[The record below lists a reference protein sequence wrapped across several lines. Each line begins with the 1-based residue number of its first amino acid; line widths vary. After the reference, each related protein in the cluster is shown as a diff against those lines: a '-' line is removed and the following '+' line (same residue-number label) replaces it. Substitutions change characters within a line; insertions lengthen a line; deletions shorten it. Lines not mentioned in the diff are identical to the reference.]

1 MAKIKAFKA
10 VRPPR
15 DKVYLV
21 ASRPYYTYK
30 KKILEAKLRS
40 NKFTFLHVINPE
52 FQKNDRTE
60 PNSVERFQKVKD
72 KYDEFLDLGYFFKD
86 EKDSFYVY
94 RQQYQGFDCLGI
106 IAGVSVEEYLN
117 GKIKIHEHTLTKR
130 EETFKMYLDICNFN
144 AEPVLLTYE
153 DNPKINSLIE
163 SYLTQRAEYE
173 FTTTDDKTHH
183 LWTISDENAQE
194 QLIKYFEEV
203 NSLYIADGHHRS
215 ASSVLYAK
223 AHQNDENDLRQHFLG
238 MLVPHSKLKIYDYN
252 RVVTSLNDLTEEEFL
267 DKIKETFDVTPISDL
282 RKPLKGHQFSMLLGN
297 KTYQVTPKSESFDKS
312 HPVKSLDAQIL
323 NDLILDPILGIK
335 DAKTDDRLL
344 FVDGTKGMKG
354 IKKLMTNANGKV
366 AFALFPV
373 SFEELKK
380 VSDTGN
386 VMPPKSTWIEPKLRS
401 GLTIYEYDH

>member
-21 ASRPYYTYK
+21 ASRPFYTYK
-30 KKILEAKLRS
+30 KKILEAKLKS

-52 FQKNDRTE
+52 FQRDDRTE
-60 PNSVERFQKVKD
+60 PNSVERFEKVKQ
-72 KYDEFLDLGYFFKD
+72 KYDEFMDLGYFFKD

-106 IAGVSVEEYLN
+106 IAGVSVEEYLS
-117 GKIKIHEHTLTKR
+117 GKIKIHEHTLTRR
-130 EETFKMYLDICNFN
+130 EETFKRYLDVCNFN

-183 LWTISDENAQE
+183 LWTISDENAKE

-203 NSLYIADGHHRS
+203 NALYIADGHHRS

-223 AHQNDENDLRQHFLG
+223 SHEKDSNELKQHFLG

-252 RVVTSLNDLTEEEFL
+252 RVVTSLNGMSDDEFL
-267 DKIKETFDVTPISDL
+267 LKIKAFCDV
-282 RKPLKGHQFSMLLGN
+282 KPLNELVKPVKHHQFSMLLGN
-297 KTYQVTPKSESFDKS
+297 KSYQVTPRDEFIELND
-312 HPVKSLDAQIL
+312 PVKSLDAQIL
-323 NDLILDPILGIK
+323 NDLILDQILGIK

-354 IKKLMTNANGKV
+354 IKRLMNRAKGKV
-366 AFALFPV
+366 AFALYPV

-380 VSDTGN
+380 VADTGN

-401 GLTIYEYDH
+401 GLTIYEYED

>member
-1 MAKIKAFKA
+1 MTKIKAFKA

-21 ASRPYYTYK
+21 ASRPYYTYRK
-30 KKILEAKLRS
+30 NILEAKLRS

-52 FQKNDRTE
+52 FQRNDRTE
-60 PNSVERFQKVKD
+60 PNSVERFQKVRD
-72 KYDEFLDLGYFFKD
+72 RYEEFLKDGYFFKD

-130 EETFKMYLDICNFN
+130 EETFKTYLDICNFN

-183 LWTISDENAQE
+183 LWTISDENAKE
-194 QLIKYFEEV
+194 QLTKYFDEV
-203 NSLYIADGHHRS
+203 DALYIADGHHRS

-223 AHQNDENDLRQHFLG
+223 AHQNSSNDLKQHFLG
-238 MLVPHSKLKIYDYN
+238 MLVPHSKLHIYDYN
-252 RVVTSLNDLTEEEFL
+252 RVVKSLNNLSEEEFL
-267 DKIKETFDVTPISDL
+267 QKVENYFNV
-282 RKPLKGHQFSMLLGN
+282 KPLRGFKKPTQKNQISMLLGN
-297 KTYQVTPKSESFDKS
+297 RSYQISPKEEFLEKD
-312 HPVKSLDAQIL
+312 HPVKSLDAQLL
-323 NDLILDPILGIK
+323 NDLILDPIIDIK
-335 DAKTDDRLL
+335 DPKTDDRLM
-344 FVDGTKGMKG
+344 FVDGTKGIKG
-354 IKKLMTNANGKV
+354 IKQLMTKLNAKV
-366 AFALFPV
+366 AFALYPV

-380 VSDTGN
+380 VADTGH

-401 GLTIYEYDH
+401 GLTIYEYED

>member
-1 MAKIKAFKA
+1 MTKIKAFKA

-21 ASRPYYTYK
+21 ASRPFYTYR

-52 FQKNDRTE
+52 FHRNDKTQ
-60 PNSVERFQKVKD
+60 PNSIERFQKVRE
-72 KYDEFLDLGYFFKD
+72 KYEEFLDLGYFMKD

-94 RQQYQGFDCLGI
+94 RQQYQGFDTLGI
-106 IAGVSVEEYLN
+106 IAGVSVEEYLT

-130 EETFKMYLDICNFN
+130 EETFKKYLDVCNFN

-183 LWTISDENAQE
+183 LWTISDDNAKE
-194 QLIKYFEEV
+194 QLEKYFDEV
-203 NSLYIADGHHRS
+203 ESLYIADGHHRS

-223 AHQNDENDLRQHFLG
+223 AHQNDPNELKQHFLG
-238 MLVPHSKLKIYDYN
+238 ILVPHSKLKIYDYN
-252 RVVTSLNDLTEEEFL
+252 RVVTSLNGLSEEEFL
-267 DKIKETFDVTPISDL
+267 ERVKEYCDVTPIRGF
-282 RKPLKGHQFSMLLGN
+282 RKPTKKNQISMLLGN
-297 KTYQVTPKSESFDKS
+297 KTYQIVPKQEYVDLN
-312 HPVKSLDAQIL
+312 HPVNSLDAQIL
-323 NDLILDPILGIK
+323 NDLILDPILDIK
-335 DAKTDDRLL
+335 DPKTDDRLL
-344 FVDGTKGMKG
+344 FVDGTKGIKG
-354 IKKLMTNANGKV
+354 IKSLMKRAKGKV

-386 VMPPKSTWIEPKLRS
+386 IMPPKSTWIEPKLRS
-401 GLTIYEYDH
+401 GLTIYEYDR

>member
-21 ASRPYYTYK
+21 ASRPFYTYK
-30 KKILEAKLRS
+30 KKILEAKLKS

-52 FQKNDRTE
+52 FQKDDRTE
-60 PNSVERFQKVKD
+60 PNSVERFEKVRS

-106 IAGVSVEEYLN
+106 IAGVAVEEYLN
-117 GKIKIHEHTLTKR
+117 GKIRIHEHTLTKR
-130 EETFKMYLDICNFN
+130 EETFKRYLDVCNFN

-183 LWTISDENAQE
+183 LWTISDDNAKE

-203 NSLYIADGHHRS
+203 EALYIADGHHRS

-223 AHQNDENDLRQHFLG
+223 SNQNEDNELKQHFLG
-238 MLVPHSKLKIYDYN
+238 MMVPHSKLKIYDYN
-252 RVVTSLNDLTEEEFL
+252 RVVTSLNGMSEEEFL
-267 DKIKETFDVTPISDL
+267 LKVGAFCDVTPIPDL
-282 RKPLKGHQFSMLLGN
+282 QKPSKSHQFSMLLG
-297 KTYQVTPKSESFDKS
+297 TEAYQVTPKAEFIDLG

-323 NDLILDPILGIK
+323 NDLILDQILGIK
-335 DAKTDDRLL
+335 DAKTDNRLL

-354 IKKLMTNANGKV
+354 IKRLMMKAQGKV

-380 VSDTGN
+380 VADTGN

-401 GLTIYEYDH
+401 GLTIYEYDR

>member
-15 DKVYLV
+15 DKAYLV
-21 ASRPYYTYK
+21 ASRPFYTYRK
-30 KKILEAKLRS
+30 NILGAKLKS

-52 FQKNDRTE
+52 FHKNDRTK
-60 PNSVERFQKVKD
+60 PNSLERFQKVRE
-72 KYDEFLDLGYFFKD
+72 KYDEFLDAGYFFKD
-86 EKDSFYVY
+86 AKDSFYVY

-106 IAGVSVEEYLN
+106 IAGVSVEEYLT

-130 EETFKMYLDICNFN
+130 EETFKMYLDVCNFN

-153 DNPKINSLIE
+153 DNSKINSLIE

-183 LWTISDENAQE
+183 LWTISDDNAKE

-203 NSLYIADGHHRS
+203 DALYIADGHHRS
-215 ASSVLYAK
+215 ASSVLYSK
-223 AHQNDENDLRQHFLG
+223 AHQGENNELKQNFLG
-238 MLVPHSKLKIYDYN
+238 ILVPHSKLKIYDYN
-252 RVVTSLNDLTEEEFL
+252 RVVTSLNGLSEDEFL
-267 DKIKETFDVTPISDL
+267 EKVKTLCDIKPIHGF
-282 RKPLKGHQFSMLLGN
+282 RKPLKSHQFSMLLG
-297 KTYQVTPKSESFDKS
+297 KKAYRVTPKKEHLLLD

-354 IKKLMTNANGKV
+354 IKQLMKRTNGKV

-380 VSDTGN
+380 VADTGN
-386 VMPPKSTWIEPKLRS
+386 IMPPKSTWIEPKLRS
-401 GLTIYEYDH
+401 GLTIYEYDR

>member
-1 MAKIKAFKA
+1 MAIIKAFKA

-21 ASRPYYTYK
+21 ASRPFYTYK
-30 KKILEAKLRS
+30 RKILDAKLKS
-40 NKFTFLHVINPE
+40 NRFTFLHVINPE
-52 FQKNDRTE
+52 FSKNDKTE
-60 PNSVERFQKVKD
+60 PNSNERFQKVRD
-72 KYDEFLDLGYFFKD
+72 KYEEFIDNGYFFKD
-86 EKDSFYVY
+86 DKDSFYVY

-106 IAGVSVEEYLN
+106 IAGVSVDEYLD
-117 GKIKIHEHTLTKR
+117 GKIKIHEHTITKR
-130 EETFKMYLDICNFN
+130 EETFKRYLDICNFN

-183 LWTISDENAQE
+183 LWTISDDNAKE
-194 QLIKYFEEV
+194 QLMKYFDEV
-203 NSLYIADGHHRS
+203 DSLYIADGHHRS
-215 ASSVLYAK
+215 ASSVLYSK
-223 AHQNDENDLRQHFLG
+223 SYKGSNEELRKFFLG

-252 RVVTSLNDLTEEEFL
+252 RVVTSLNGFTETELLVE
-267 DKIKETFDVTPISDL
+267 ISKYFHVSPQDEIA
-282 RKPLKGHQFSMLLGN
+282 KPVKNHQFTMILSN
-297 KTYQVTPKSESFDKS
+297 RSYQIIPKAEYFDAT

-335 DAKTDDRLL
+335 DSKTDERVL
-344 FVDGTKGMKG
+344 FVDGTKGTKG
-354 IKKLMTNANGKV
+354 IKRLMEKAEGKV

-373 SFEELKK
+373 SFEELKR
-380 VSDTGN
+380 VADTGN

-401 GLTIYEYDH
+401 GLTIYEFED

>member
-21 ASRPYYTYK
+21 ASRPFYTYK

-52 FQKNDRTE
+52 FHRNDKTQ
-60 PNSVERFQKVKD
+60 PNSVERFQKVRD
-72 KYDEFLDLGYFFKD
+72 KYEEFLNHGYFFKD
-86 EKDSFYVY
+86 DKDSFYLY

-106 IAGVSVEEYLN
+106 IAGVSVDEYLN
-117 GKIKIHEHTLTKR
+117 GQIKIHEHTLTKR
-130 EETFKMYLDICNFN
+130 EETFKRYLDICNFN

-183 LWTISDENAQE
+183 LWTISDDHAKE

-203 NSLYIADGHHRS
+203 ETLYIADGHHRS

-223 AHQNDENDLRQHFLG
+223 SHENDANDLKQHFLG

-252 RVVTSLNDLTEEEFL
+252 RVVTSLNGLSESEFL
-267 DKIKETFDVTPISDL
+267 AKVQEYCDIKPMNGF
-282 RKPLKGHQFSMLLGN
+282 RKPTKKNHFSMALGN
-297 KTYQVTPKSESFDKS
+297 KSYQVIPKRAFVDPD

-323 NDLILDPILGIK
+323 NDLILNPILDIK
-335 DAKTDDRLL
+335 DPKTDERLL

-354 IKKLMTNANGKV
+354 IKSLMNRVHGKV
-366 AFALFPV
+366 AFALYPV

-380 VSDTGN
+380 VSDTDN

-401 GLTIYEYDH
+401 GLTIYEYDR

>member
-1 MAKIKAFKA
+1 MTKIKAFKA

-21 ASRPYYTYK
+21 ASRPFYTYR

-52 FQKNDRTE
+52 FHRNDKTQ
-60 PNSVERFQKVKD
+60 PNSIERFQKVRD
-72 KYDEFLDLGYFFKD
+72 KYEEFLDLGYFMKD
-86 EKDSFYVY
+86 ERDSFYVY
-94 RQQYQGFDCLGI
+94 RQQYQGFDTLGI

-130 EETFKMYLDICNFN
+130 EETFKKYLDVCNFN

-183 LWTISDENAQE
+183 LWTISDDNAKE
-194 QLIKYFEEV
+194 QLEKYFDEV
-203 NSLYIADGHHRS
+203 ESLYIADGHHRS
-215 ASSVLYAK
+215 ASSVLYAN
-223 AHQNDENDLRQHFLG
+223 AHQNDTNELKQHFLG

-252 RVVTSLNDLTEEEFL
+252 RVVTSLNGLSQEEFL
-267 DKIKETFDVTPISDL
+267 ERVKKYCEVTPIRGF
-282 RKPLKGHQFSMLLGN
+282 RKPTKKNQISMLLGN
-297 KTYQVTPKSESFDKS
+297 KTYQITPKKEFVDLD

-335 DAKTDDRLL
+335 DPKTDDRLL

-354 IKKLMTNANGKV
+354 IKSLMNRTKAKV
-366 AFALFPV
+366 SFALFPV
-373 SFEELKK
+373 SFDELKK

-386 VMPPKSTWIEPKLRS
+386 IMPPKSTWIEPKLRS
-401 GLTIYEYDH
+401 GLTIYEYDR

>member
-15 DKVYLV
+15 DKAYLV
-21 ASRPYYTYK
+21 ASRPFYTYK
-30 KKILEAKLRS
+30 KKLLEAKLRS

-52 FQKNDRTE
+52 FHRNDRTE
-60 PNSVERFQKVKD
+60 PNSPERFQKVRD
-72 KYDEFLDLGYFFKD
+72 KYEEFVNLGYFMKD

-106 IAGVSVEEYLN
+106 IAGVSVAEYLS

-173 FTTTDDKTHH
+173 FTTTEDKTHH
-183 LWTISDENAQE
+183 LWTISDENAKE

-203 NSLYIADGHHRS
+203 DALYIADGHHRS
-215 ASSVLYAK
+215 ASSVLYAE
-223 AHQNDENDLRQHFLG
+223 AHQNAPNDQRQHFMG
-238 MLVPHSKLKIYDYN
+238 MLVPHSKLHIYDYN
-252 RVVTSLNDLTEEEFL
+252 RVVTSLNNLTNEEFL
-267 DKIKETFDVTPISDL
+267 EEVSKTFDVKPVNGL
-282 RKPLKGHQFSMLLGN
+282 RKPSKKNQISMLLGN
-297 KTYQVTPKSESFDKS
+297 KGYQITPKKEFFDPE

-323 NDLILDPILGIK
+323 NDLILDDILGIE
-335 DAKTDDRLL
+335 DAKTDERLR

-354 IKKLMTNANGKV
+354 IKQMKKRVDGKV
-366 AFALFPV
+366 AFALYPV
-373 SFEELKK
+373 SFDELKK
-380 VSDTGN
+380 VADTGN

-401 GLTIYEYDH
+401 GLTIYEYDD